1 MKTTLYIDGKEVHQ
15 PEPKP
20 VGVSFT
26 MRPPQQPKFISLEAI
41 AESLSEIVKAIEK
54 LANQLK

>member
-1 MKTTLYIDGKEVHQ
+1 MKATLYIDGKEVHQ

-20 VGVSFT
+20 AFT
-26 MRPPQQPKFISLEAI
+26 SCRMEPQKTISLESI